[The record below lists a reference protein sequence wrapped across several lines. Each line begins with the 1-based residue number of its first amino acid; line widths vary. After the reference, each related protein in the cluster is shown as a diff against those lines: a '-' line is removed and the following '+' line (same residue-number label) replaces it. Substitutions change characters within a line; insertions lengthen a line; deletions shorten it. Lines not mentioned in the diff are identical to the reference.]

1 MAVSKSKLTPF
12 LIVVVGFL
20 TVCPVVMLV
29 LGSFS
34 EGLGAFGRF
43 TLQKYIQSY
52 GDPELIGILVNTV
65 VFTVGSGVVATFLA
79 LFLAYLN
86 TRTNIP
92 FKFLFRIISIIPMMI
107 PHILFSVS
115 WVLLL
120 NPSNG
125 LINLVLKELLHMDGS
140 LFNIYTLPG
149 MILVE
154 GLLDLP
160 IAYLILAPALAA
172 FDISLE
178 ESSKVCGASNLKT
191 LFRVTLPVLRPA
203 ILASF
208 ILVIVRSL
216 ASFAVPS
223 VIGMPGRIYVLATH
237 IYRIIATGFAA
248 DYGMAAAIG
257 MSAMATSIA
266 LIYIYRHLTSES
278 EKYVTI
284 SSRGYRPTLID
295 LKGAKTPLF
304 VVVGI
309 ISFVLILL
317 PVIVLF
323 YTSLVPYSMVPS
335 AKAFSLMSW
344 KNWLAVIHDPISLLS
359 VKNSVFLGIVGATLG
374 IVLSIF
380 VSYVIVKV
388 RSTSSGILESL
399 SFLSFSF
406 PGIVV
411 GIGFMWF
418 FVQTPLYATIWSLLI
433 GYIATYLPYG
443 IRPLTSAFVQIHS
456 HLEESSKVC
465 GAGTLYTLRRV
476 VIPLLIPG
484 IVSGWI
490 LMATMFVRE
499 LTLSVVLSR
508 PGTEVLAV
516 QIFRFAEDGLWGK
529 LSALGIMMIFI
540 STGLSLIGARMTR
553 VQTEGGDHDDFYFN
567 RGLVI
572 KAASLIGNPGQADPG
587 ADRGGLACAGN

>member
-1 MAVSKSKLTPF
+1 MRSVNSRSALTPT
-12 LIVVVGFL
+12 LIVMVGFL
-20 TVCPVVMLV
+20 TVCPVVML
-29 LGSFS
+29 LFGSFS
-34 EGLGAFGRF
+34 QGLGAFGQF
-43 TLQKYIQSY
+43 TLEKYIRAYS
-52 GDPELIGILVNTV
+52 DPELVEIIFNTI
-65 VFTVGSGVVATFLA
+65 VFTIGSGVLATILA

-86 TRTNIP
+86 TRTDIP

-107 PHILFSVS
+107 PHILFSAS

-125 LINLVLKELLHMDGS
+125 ILNLALRQIFGLETS
-140 LFNIYTLPG
+140 IFNIYTLPG

-160 IAYLILAPALAA
+160 IAYLIIAPAMAA
-172 FDISLE
+172 FDVALE
-178 ESSKVCGASNLKT
+178 ESAKVCGASDLRT
-191 LFRVTLPVLRPA
+191 MARITLPVLRPA

-237 IYRIIATGFAA
+237 IYRIIATGFVA
-248 DYGMAAAIG
+248 DYGMAAAVG
-257 MSAMATSIA
+257 MSALVTSIS
-266 LIYIYRHLTSES
+266 LIYLYRYLTAES

-284 SSRGYRPTLID
+284 SSRGYRPTVIQ
-295 LKGAKTPLF
+295 LKRAKYPLF
-304 VVVGI
+304 TFVGLL
-309 ISFVLILL
+309 SFVLIVL
-317 PVIVLF
+317 PVLVLF
-323 YTSLVPYSMVPS
+323 YSSLLPYSMVPS
-335 AKAFSLMSW
+335 ARAFSMM
-344 KNWLAVIHDPISLLS
+344 NWNNWTSVLADPISLLS
-359 VKNSVFLGIVGATLG
+359 LKNSVFLGVFGATLG
-374 IVLSIF
+374 IVLSLL
-380 VSYVIVKV
+380 VAYVIVKV
-388 RSTSSGILESL
+388 RTRAAGILESL

-411 GIGFMWF
+411 GVGFMWF
-418 FVQTPLYATIWSLLI
+418 FVRTPLYGTIWTLLI

-443 IRPLTSAFVQIHS
+443 IRPLSSAFVQIHS
-456 HLEESSKVC
+456 HLEESSRVC
-465 GAGTLYTLRRV
+465 GGSPFYTLRRI

-516 QIFRFAEDGLWGK
+516 QIFHFAEDGLWGK
-529 LSALGIMMIFI
+529 LSALGILMIFI
-540 STGLSLIGARMTR
+540 STTLVAAVSLLGARLTR
-553 VQTEGGDHDDFYFN
+553 T
-567 RGLVI
+567 R
-572 KAASLIGNPGQADPG
+572 
-587 ADRGGLACAGN
+587 

>member
-1 MAVSKSKLTPF
+1 MSGTINTRAALTPS
-12 LIVVVGFL
+12 LIVIVGFL

-29 LGSFS
+29 FGSFS
-34 EGLGAFGRF
+34 EGLGAFGSF
-43 TLQKYIQSY
+43 TLEKYTRAY
-52 GDPELIGILVNTV
+52 TDPAFAGIIINTV
-65 VFTVGSGVVATFLA
+65 IFTIGSAFIATCLA

-125 LINLVLKELLHMDGS
+125 MINLLLQELLSLEGS
-140 LFNIYTLPG
+140 PFNIYTLQG
-149 MILVE
+149 MIMVE

-160 IAYLILAPALAA
+160 IAYLILAPAMAS
-172 FDISLE
+172 FDVSFE
-178 ESSKVCGASNLKT
+178 ESSKVCGASNLRT
-191 LFRVTLPVLRPA
+191 LIRVTLPVLRPA

-237 IYRIIATGFAA
+237 IYRIVATGFAA
-248 DYGMAAAIG
+248 DYGMAAAVG
-257 MSAMATSIA
+257 MSALAASIT
-266 LIYIYRHLTSES
+266 LIYLYRYLTSES

-284 SSRGYRPTLID
+284 SSRGYKPSVVD
-295 LKGAKTPLF
+295 LKKAKYPLF
-304 VVVGI
+304 VIVGI
-309 ISFVLILL
+309 LSFVLIVL
-317 PVIVLF
+317 PVLVLF

-335 AKAFSLMSW
+335 AKAFSMMSW
-344 KNWLAVIHDPISLLS
+344 RHWIEVLRDPISLLS
-359 VKNSVFLGIVGATLG
+359 LKNSVFLGIVGSSLG
-374 IVLSIF
+374 VVLSVF
-380 VSYVIVKV
+380 VAYVIVKI
-388 RSTSSGILESL
+388 RTRASGLLESL

-406 PGIVV
+406 PGIVIGV
-411 GIGFMWF
+411 GFMWF
-418 FVQTPLYATIWSLLI
+418 FVQTPLYATIWALLI

-443 IRPLTSAFVQIHS
+443 IRPLTSAFIQIHS
-456 HLEESSKVC
+456 HLEESSRVC
-465 GAGTLYTLRRV
+465 GGSTLYTLRRI

-484 IVSGWI
+484 VVSGWI

-516 QIFRFAEDGLWGK
+516 QIFRFAEDGLWGQ

-540 STGLSLIGARMTR
+540 STTLVVIASLIGAKLTK
-553 VQTEGGDHDDFYFN
+553 VET
-567 RGLVI
+567 V
-572 KAASLIGNPGQADPG
+572 S
-587 ADRGGLACAGN
+587 

>member
-1 MAVSKSKLTPF
+1 MLNTRTALTPS
-12 LIVVVGFL
+12 LIAIVGFL

-29 LGSFS
+29 FGSFS
-34 EGLGAFGRF
+34 EGIGAFGTF
-43 TLQKYIQSY
+43 TLEKYIQSY
-52 GDPELIGILVNTV
+52 TDPEFAEIIVNTV
-65 VFTVGSGVVATFLA
+65 IFTIGSAFVATLLA

-92 FKFLFRIISIIPMMI
+92 FKFLFRILSIIPMMI

-125 LINLVLKELLHMDGS
+125 MINLFLRQIFS
-140 LFNIYTLPG
+140 LENSPFNIYTLGG

-160 IAYLILAPALAA
+160 IAYLILAPAMAS
-172 FDISLE
+172 FDVTLE
-178 ESSKVCGASNLKT
+178 ESSKVSGASNLRT
-191 LFRVTLPVLRPA
+191 LTRVTLPVLRPA

-223 VIGMPGRIYVLATH
+223 IIGMPGRIYVLATH

-248 DYGMAAAIG
+248 DFGMAAAVG
-257 MSAMATSIA
+257 MSALAASIT
-266 LIYIYRHLTSES
+266 LIYLYRYLTSES

-284 SSRGYRPTLID
+284 SSRGYRPALIE
-295 LKGAKTPLF
+295 LKNARYPLF
-304 VVVGI
+304 GI
-309 ISFVLILL
+309 VALLSFVLIVL
-317 PVIVLF
+317 PVLVLF

-335 AKAFSLMSW
+335 AKAFSMMSW
-344 KNWLAVIHDPISLLS
+344 KHWLEVLKDPISLLS
-359 VKNSVFLGIVGATLG
+359 LKNSVFLGIVGASLG
-374 IVLSIF
+374 VILSIF

-388 RSTSSGILESL
+388 RTRAAGVLESL

-406 PGIVV
+406 PGIVI

-418 FVQTPLYATIWSLLI
+418 FVRTPLYATIWSLLI

-443 IRPLTSAFVQIHS
+443 IRPLTSAFIQIHS
-456 HLEESSKVC
+456 HLEESSRVC
-465 GAGTLYTLRRV
+465 GGGTLYTLRRI

-484 IVSGWI
+484 VVSGWI

-516 QIFRFAEDGLWGK
+516 QILRFAEDGLWGK

-540 STGLSLIGARMTR
+540 SSI
-553 VQTEGGDHDDFYFN
+553 
-567 RGLVI
+567 LVVI
-572 KAASLIGNPGQADPG
+572 ASLIGIKLTKVEADS
-587 ADRGGLACAGN
+587 

>member
-1 MAVSKSKLTPF
+1 MGNRKSLLTPA
-12 LIVVVGFL
+12 LIVIVGFL
-20 TVCPVVMLV
+20 TVCPVIMLV
-29 LGSFS
+29 FGSFS
-34 EGLGAFGRF
+34 TGLGAFGQF
-43 TLQKYIQSY
+43 TLDKYIQAY
-52 GDPELIGILVNTV
+52 TDPELAGIIINTIIFV
-65 VFTVGSGVVATFLA
+65 LGSSAVATGLA
-79 LFLAYLN
+79 LLLVYLN
-86 TRTNIP
+86 TRTDIP

-125 LINLVLKELLHMDGS
+125 LINLFLRQVLGLENAAI
-140 LFNIYTLPG
+140 NIYSLQG

-160 IAYLILAPALAA
+160 IAYLILAPAMAS
-172 FDISLE
+172 FDVALE
-178 ESSKVCGASNLKT
+178 ESSRVCGGSTLRT
-191 LFRVTLPVLRPA
+191 LFKVTLPVLRPA
-203 ILASF
+203 ILAAF
-208 ILVIVRSL
+208 ILSLVRSL

-237 IYRIIATGFAA
+237 IYQSIATGFAA
-248 DYGMAAAIG
+248 DFGKAAAIG
-257 MSAMATSIA
+257 MSVLVTSIT
-266 LIYIYRHLTSES
+266 LIYLYRYLTSES

-284 SSRGYRPTLID
+284 SSRGYRPTVIR
-295 LKGAKTPLF
+295 LKKARYPLF
-304 VVVGI
+304 GVVGI
-309 ISFVLILL
+309 LSLLLIVL
-317 PVIVLF
+317 PVLVLF

-335 AKAFSLMSW
+335 LKAFSMMSW
-344 KNWLAVIHDPISLLS
+344 KHWIEVIKDPISVLS
-359 VKNSVFLGIVGATLG
+359 LKNSVFLGVVGATLG
-374 IVLSIF
+374 IVLSVF
-380 VSYVIVKV
+380 VAYAIVKV
-388 RSTSSGILESL
+388 RSYASGILESL

-411 GIGFMWF
+411 GVGFMWF
-418 FVQTPLYATIWSLLI
+418 FVRTPLYATIWALLI

-443 IRPLTSAFVQIHS
+443 VRPLTSAFIQVHS
-456 HLEESSKVC
+456 HLEESSQVC
-465 GAGTLYTLRRV
+465 GAGAFTTMRRI

-516 QIFRFAEDGLWGK
+516 QIFRFAEDGLWGQ

-540 STGLSLIGARMTR
+540 STT
-553 VQTEGGDHDDFYFN
+553 
-567 RGLVI
+567 LVI
-572 KAASLIGNPGQADPG
+572 
-587 ADRGGLACAGN
+587 LATLVGIKFKPMEESG